1 MARYIING
9 VNDKGEPVKLKLFF
23 IDESE
28 LNHYLKTRKIVPITI
43 KEEKKFFSFFTS
55 KITDADLSISIY
67 QLGMLLKRSIP
78 LNDALDIL
86 ISQTPDQELKKVFFS
101 LKKDV
106 ENGVSLSK
114 GMQNTKVFPDF
125 IAEMVKIGEAS
136 GNLDEVLLSASRY
149 IENRSEL
156 KSRFNN
162 ALIYPSIVLIVGM
175 LAVIIV
181 AIFVTPKITSIYTNF
196 GKQPPLELK
205 IVSVLSSGIL
215 WMIKLS
221 PIVILIIYFLYKKYL
236 KGKVMIFLL
245 QRTPF
250 VKRIYDDVSLNA
262 FAQVVYMLLKGG
274 VSLERSFRMGTEV
287 IKNSRFYRPLKNVSD
302 RLMIGERLK
311 NAMEKESVFPEEF
324 VKLFASGDEVGDVQ
338 EVSKLL
344 SELYGKMASRKISI
358 LLAYLEPTIVIFLA
372 IVVGSFIISTLL
384 PIINLSVK

>member
-43 KEEKKFFSFFTS
+43 KEEKKLFSFFTS

>member
-9 VNDKGEPVKLKLFF
+9 VNDKGEPVKLKLFS

-106 ENGVSLSK
+106 ENGVSLSR
-114 GMQNTKVFPDF
+114 GVQNTKVFPDF

-302 RLMIGERLK
+302 RLMIWERLK

-372 IVVGSFIISTLL
+372 IVVGSFIMSTLL

>member
-9 VNDKGEPVKLKLFF
+9 VNDKGEPVKLKLFS

-106 ENGVSLSK
+106 ENGVSLSR
-114 GMQNTKVFPDF
+114 GVQNTKVFPDF

-175 LAVIIV
+175 LDVIIV

-372 IVVGSFIISTLL
+372 IVVGSFIMSTLL